1 MHPGAIGPA
10 LQEQAF
16 QLLGNKGWGIL
27 GWQSTLNPPAP
38 GPIKVGGPLMSL
50 RQCRLAPA
58 HQGCQTGSYQ
68 SGIHPGFIE
77 KQLVCQTGRNSILER
92 TPRKRLQPTMLFASR
107 ISQRQGPHTPSP
119 RFTCAFQ
126 GVWEPRSNVHPQL
139 VPDFSNRSLISKGQG
154 QAHTSNRRARE
165 ARSGPQ
171 RPWGGHTP
179 GTEVVEGS
187 CGVRRHAGS
196 VHSFLCRL
204 SFVTLLLRQ
213 AGKGVILSV
222 TIWLCAR
229 TAAAGLDSL
238 PVWIPLSS
246 GCPGHSSE
254 SLWTVALCRCRADLP
269 TLPLPGKPRRRG
281 AWQRCSQWRSSGAKW
296 PRLHFGAQTPA
307 AQAECGS
314 GAAAVLA

>member
-1 MHPGAIGPA
+1 MHPGAIGPGLA
-10 LQEQAF
+10 GASLSAAWEQG
-16 QLLGNKGWGIL
+16 LGDTWMAKHSEPPSSGPHQGGWATNEPEAVRTCP
-27 GWQSTLNPPAP
+27 SSP
-38 GPIKVGGPLMSL
+38 
-50 RQCRLAPA
+50 RLSDWLISIRDSPRIYRKTTSMPDGKKFHSGKNTKEAPA
-58 HQGCQTGSYQ
+58 ANNAFCL
-68 SGIHPGFIE
+68 
-77 KQLVCQTGRNSILER
+77 KD
-92 TPRKRLQPTMLFASR
+92 
-107 ISQRQGPHTPSP
+107 SQRQGPHTPSP

-171 RPWGGHTP
+171 RPWGGHSP

-229 TAAAGLDSL
+229 TAAQGRTLFLFGFRFPLAVQGTALRACGL
-238 PVWIPLSS
+238 
-246 GCPGHSSE
+246 
-254 SLWTVALCRCRADLP
+254 
-269 TLPLPGKPRRRG
+269 
-281 AWQRCSQWRSSGAKW
+281 
-296 PRLHFGAQTPA
+296 
-307 AQAECGS
+307 
-314 GAAAVLA
+314 

>member
-1 MHPGAIGPA
+1 MHA
-10 LQEQAF
+10 
-16 QLLGNKGWGIL
+16 
-27 GWQSTLNPPAP
+27 
-38 GPIKVGGPLMSL
+38 
-50 RQCRLAPA
+50 
-58 HQGCQTGSYQ
+58 
-68 SGIHPGFIE
+68 
-77 KQLVCQTGRNSILER
+77 
-92 TPRKRLQPTMLFASR
+92 
-107 ISQRQGPHTPSP
+107 
-119 RFTCAFQ
+119 
-126 GVWEPRSNVHPQL
+126 HPQL
-139 VPDFSNRSLISKGQG
+139 VPDFSNRSLILKGQG

-171 RPWGGHTP
+171 RPWGGHSP

-254 SLWTVALCRCRADLP
+254 SLWTVALCPCRADLP